1 MAQLLFTLWFGG
13 SGFARSG
20 PGLAL
25 YHSFNV
31 PAYALMCASLAGYY
45 ARYGARM
52 GRSEQVAYP
61 VFFISAVG
69 VVTVAVGSAVAGWLA
84 HGMSAGT
91 LESVHETT
99 LPVAIGSLF
108 SGSMLRGLSSIAGD
122 GALSAPP
129 ILLIS
134 APPAIVVLSG
144 LGAGAWLLLVPK
156 LLLGIGWVWLGRR
169 IER

>member
-1 MAQLLFTLWFGG
+1 MAQLLFTLWLGG
-13 SGFARSG
+13 SGFAQSG

-52 GRSEQVAYP
+52 GRLERIAYP

-69 VVTVAVGSAVAGWLA
+69 VVIAAVGSAVAGSLA
-84 HGMSAGT
+84 HATPAGM

-99 LPVAIGSLF
+99 LPVAIVSLF
-108 SGSMLRGLSSIAGD
+108 SGSMLRGLSSMAGD

-156 LLLGIGWVWLGRR
+156 VLLGVGWAWLGQR